1 MNDDVYSSFI
11 IFHSSLALPLFEL
24 RVFLVDDIQL
34 AFAAYDFAINRA
46 LLDGRTDFHCQVVF
60 SVCENS
66 IKLLV
71 FRAICNDK

>member
-1 MNDDVYSSFI
+1 MNQDSSFI
-11 IFHSSLALPLFEL
+11 IFHSSLTLTLFEL

-34 AFAAYDFAINRA
+34 AFTAYDFAINGA
-46 LLDGRTDFHCQVVF
+46 LLDGRTDFHCRVVF

-71 FRAICNDK
+71 IRAIYSGK